1 MTRSSHERSSFH
13 RLSPGCLQPH
23 RSSCPS
29 STPPLSP
36 LPTCQSPL
44 STWPSPPREFFPKA
58 ARPYSLRQ
66 PTRPGVVPRQLF
78 CWERHPSVPG
88 HVSRLGRAL
97 AYLLAKEEA
106 LGREHSEAVGG
117 CALGRAVG
125 AGGFADF
132 SLLLLTQIEE
142 SV

>member
-1 MTRSSHERSSFH
+1 M
-13 RLSPGCLQPH
+13 
-23 RSSCPS
+23 
-29 STPPLSP
+29 
-36 LPTCQSPL
+36 
-44 STWPSPPREFFPKA
+44 
-58 ARPYSLRQ
+58 
-66 PTRPGVVPRQLF
+66 VPRQLF

-142 SV
+142 SVCGPHRWRPRESGLF